1 MGHPAVEEQANT
13 YQESSNPPPFVVR
26 RQSSFPTQYH
36 TRLDLRSDAWNC
48 GDAASNP
55 AKIFS

>member
-1 MGHPAVEEQANT
+1 MGHPAVEEQAST

-26 RQSSFPTQYH
+26 RQSSFPTQHH
-36 TRLDLRSDAWNC
+36 TRLDLRSDARNC
-48 GDAASNP
+48 VNAVSNP